1 MVITICQGES
11 LGLSEN
17 ARKESKP
24 PLRPASR
31 QLIPRPR
38 PGAGGQNVDA
48 RGARNHGA
56 DPPQAD
62 AVRIIALGLTAAYW
76 AG

>member
-1 MVITICQGES
+1 MPDIVGDGFT
-11 LGLSEN
+11 
-17 ARKESKP
+17 RKVVSASTP
-24 PLRPASR
+24 PRIETTNSSPQA
-31 QLIPRPR
+31 
-38 PGAGGQNVDA
+38 GAGGQNVDA